1 MIIFCIIFSK
11 DKLIFK
17 INFKE
22 KINKK
27 YLAYYFFYTF
37 KCLQINWKFI
47 IYILNITSQKR
58 IFFL

>member
-27 YLAYYFFYTF
+27 YLYI
-37 KCLQINWKFI
+37 KINK
-47 IYILNITSQKR
+47 
-58 IFFL
+58 